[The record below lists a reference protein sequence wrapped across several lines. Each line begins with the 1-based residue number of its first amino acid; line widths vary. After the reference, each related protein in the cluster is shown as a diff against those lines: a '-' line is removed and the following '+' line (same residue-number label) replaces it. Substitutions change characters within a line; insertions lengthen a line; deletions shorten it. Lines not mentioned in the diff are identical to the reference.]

1 MSIDEFGSSL
11 LSQQRARTRQNRE
24 RREKDVKQ
32 ERLFTLASV
41 GVKLGNQFLAKRA
54 EDFMNTEA
62 VYAKKANYK
71 SALNKA
77 SNVLEEYKKADAH
90 VGGVE
95 GYLTEKRANFLMEDA
110 QQEYEGLDT
119 LKPAEVRRYVNNQ
132 AAEWAKT
139 NKVAFQSAYD
149 AANRMGTMEDYDA
162 LLREEYQGPRSVGD
176 WLGAKAKGFFA
187 GKNPQVIKNSN
198 VNTAR
203 SAYLD
208 QSAASLNA
216 FDAAVKANFDIDSA
230 EAIAKAVANKELNKK
245 DRVEISRTPVTVDV
259 TSRGKPNK
267 FQAWDIV
274 FEEADGSTVTE
285 RAWNLDDPLTK
296 EYVEDYGKS
305 EGVVEKGET
314 TSVTDAFGSTT
325 EVTEY
330 TVTDILGGQ
339 TSYTKET
346 ISISEGYSAD
356 LLEVTDATRNSI
368 TSFMLDLGGI
378 PIYDRNES
386 IDKTYTNVLTE
397 YLNNSLPDGVD
408 GRDPDTQRKVQDYF
422 ITGIGAKTR
431 GVVKRFTEPEDFT
444 RIMSTVGDQIAPL
457 VLMSELRAINS
468 RKATDGIYRTGKG
481 YKFNPSKGSEDL
493 LASLINLEDT
503 TAAVTVP
510 PEILNGFLEDIN
522 AEEVVKLSTS
532 HRASLLDAIT
542 KTKSVQQFYTDIAP
556 VLFEN
561 GYGQENL
568 SKIAQLVAVLDMSLQ
583 RDGYDRKVSEEDEL
597 TKELGRI
604 AQISSL

>member
-24 RREKDVKQ
+24 RQEKDVKQ

-90 VGGVE
+90 AGGVE
-95 GYLTEKRANFLMEDA
+95 GYLTQKRADFLMQDA

-149 AANRMGTMEDYDA
+149 AANRMGTMEDYDV

-230 EAIAKAVANKELNKK
+230 ESIAKAVANKEVNKK
-245 DRVEISRTPVTVDV
+245 DRQLISTKPATVTVSAEGEAN
-259 TSRGKPNK
+259 T
-267 FQAWDIV
+267 FQTIIK
-274 FEEADGSTVTE
+274 EYKEADGSIVQEKEFDLT
-285 RAWNLDDPLTK
+285 DPRTK
-296 EYVEDYGKS
+296 EYLEKYNL
-305 EGVVEKGET
+305 GVARVEKGET
-314 TSVTDAFGSTT
+314 N
-325 EVTEY
+325 
-330 TVTDILGGQ
+330 TVTNEWGVHENV
-339 TSYTKET
+339 TK
-346 ISISEGYSAD
+346 
-356 LLEVTDATRNSI
+356 I
-368 TSFMLDLGGI
+368 T
-378 PIYDRNES
+378 E
-386 IDKTYTNVLTE
+386 TNVLGVKTSFYTRTFDVDKGLVGTAAAVTE
-397 YLNNSLPDGVD
+397 AEKSIISDALNTAAGVPTFTRGVSADETYRGLLENYLNNSLPEGAE
-408 GRDPDTQRKVQDYF
+408 GDTTRTAAVNDRF
-422 ITGIGAKTR
+422 FTLTAAKAR
-431 GVVKRFTEPEDFT
+431 MAIQRFTDDKDFT
-444 RIMSTVGDQIAPL
+444 KAITTMGSEIAPL
-457 VLMSELRAINS
+457 VLMAELRGIQS
-468 RKATDGIYRTGKG
+468 REGTDGLYRTEKG
-481 YKFNPSKGSEDL
+481 FEYDPEKGSADL
-493 LASLINLEDT
+493 ISALISAEGTTAEINLSPETLNSLLEDT
-503 TAAVTVP
+503 N
-510 PEILNGFLEDIN
+510 LD
-522 AEEVVKLSTS
+522 EVVNLSTS
-532 HRASLLDAIT
+532 HRASLLDAMT
-542 KTKSVQQFYTDIAP
+542 KTKSVQQFFSDTMPLLA
-556 VLFEN
+556 EN
-561 GYGQENL
+561 GYGQENIEH
-568 SKIAQLVAVLDMSLQ
+568 IAALVAVLDMSLQ
-583 RDGYDRKVSEEDEL
+583 RDGYDRKVSEED
-597 TKELGRI
+597 KQAIELGRI

>member
-11 LSQQRARTRQNRE
+11 LSQQRTRTRQNRE
-24 RREKDVKQ
+24 RQEKDVKQ

-90 VGGVE
+90 AGGVE
-95 GYLTEKRANFLMEDA
+95 GYLTQKRADFLMQDA

-230 EAIAKAVANKELNKK
+230 ESIAKAVANNEVNKK
-245 DRVEISRTPVTVDV
+245 DRELISTKPATVTVAAE
-259 TSRGKPNK
+259 GKSNT
-267 FQAWDIV
+267 FQTIIK
-274 FEEADGSTVTE
+274 EYKEADGSTVQEKEWDTS
-285 RAWNLDDPLTK
+285 DPRTK
-296 EYVEDYGKS
+296 EYVEKYNL
-305 EGVVEKGET
+305 GVARVEKGE
-314 TSVTDAFGSTT
+314 SQ
-325 EVTEY
+325 
-330 TVTDILGGQ
+330 TVTNEWGV
-339 TSYTKET
+339 TTTKT
-346 ISISEGYSAD
+346 K
-356 LLEVTDATRNSI
+356 I
-368 TSFMLDLGGI
+368 T
-378 PIYDRNES
+378 E
-386 IDKTYTNVLTE
+386 TNVLGVETSFYTE
-397 YLNNSLPDGVD
+397 TFDTDKGLVGTAAAVTEAEKSIISDALNTAAGVPTFTRGVSTDVTYQGLAQDYLNNSLPEGVE
-408 GRDPDTQRKVQDYF
+408 RDAASIAAVNDRFLTL
-422 ITGIGAKTR
+422 TAAKAR
-431 GVVKRFTEPEDFT
+431 MAIQRFTDDKDFT
-444 RIMSTVGDQIAPL
+444 KAITTMGSEIAPL
-457 VLMSELRAINS
+457 VLMAELRGIQS
-468 RKATDGIYRTGKG
+468 REGTDGLYRTEKG
-481 YKFNPSKGSEDL
+481 FEYNPEKGSVDL
-493 LASLINLEDT
+493 ISALVSAEGTTAEITLSPDTLNSLINDT
-503 TAAVTVP
+503 N
-510 PEILNGFLEDIN
+510 LD
-522 AEEVVKLSTS
+522 EVVNLSTS
-532 HRASLLDAIT
+532 HRASLLDAMT
-542 KTKSVQQFYTDIAP
+542 KTKSVQQFYTETAP
-556 VLFEN
+556 LLFEN
-561 GYGQENL
+561 GYGQENI
-568 SKIAQLVAVLDMSLQ
+568 SNIAALVAVLDMSLQ
-583 RDGYDRKVSEEDEL
+583 RDGYNRKVSEEDEL
-597 TKELGRI
+597 TKELGRT
-604 AQISSL
+604 AQIPFL